1 MGDGAAPVTVILPAV
16 IMMHIAACTLGCV
29 TPGCR
34 EFGRLARQESLFR
47 DLLDRVASISAV
59 THLDAVVV
67 VRGAPEVPHLGRA
80 RLLAL
85 SRVLPPQCQRNQ
97 RRGGDYDYRKQPLTA
112 PTWHGTAR
120 VLSCAEDIRS
130 GIALLSSRGIFQAM
144 GSSTPIMLVSP
155 NLIYTVNCTYPIETI
170 ITPALTRF
178 ISTHPLIS
186 VRLQL
191 ADWDMLIECSRA
203 SAVATPVT
211 RVTRWFGQREGLLSQ
226 FATTALENVDRQFHA
241 LRCSVKDFVGWWPW
255 RRSAVSR
262 DA

>member
-16 IMMHIAACTLGCV
+16 IMMHIAASTLGCV

-67 VRGAPEVPHLGRA
+67 VGGAPEVPHLGRA

-144 GSSTPIMLVSP
+144 GSSTPIVLVSP
-155 NLIYTVNCTYPIETI
+155 SLTYNRALAAPEYWPSWPRFCSSRFSDSNFGLEEGRVQLIDVRSASG
-170 ITPALTRF
+170 ALGRACGRG
-178 ISTHPLIS
+178 I
-186 VRLQL
+186 
-191 ADWDMLIECSRA
+191 RA
-203 SAVATPVT
+203 SA
-211 RVTRWFGQREGLLSQ
+211 E
-226 FATTALENVDRQFHA
+226 
-241 LRCSVKDFVGWWPW
+241 C
-255 RRSAVSR
+255 RSANLS
-262 DA
+262 